1 MREKRKSRRQRL
13 ADVSLIVPF
22 VPVFVVIYGGILIE
36 YVRFHMREVRESNNK

>member
-22 VPVFVVIYGGILIE
+22 VPLFAYLYAGLLVD
-36 YVRFHMREVRESNNK
+36 YVRWHMREVRESNNK